1 MQNNQNKQTVLSFY
15 KNVIASREVSVIP
28 AFIHPEYIQHSP
40 QLKDGLSGLREAI
53 LTLQKMPVQKQDQSP
68 VKLVLA
74 SGDLVGMYMLIN
86 MQGKWL
92 AVADLFRLEDGLI
105 VEHWDA
111 VQELEQAPDQDALV
125 VQEDLAGQGHPLQE
139 NAAEDHIEEDLVNL
153 FRNENRIVHRII
165 MDGNYAL
172 GQSSGTKDGCP
183 FVFYE
188 FLLLDGRQVKKRFS
202 IEQEIPAVSAN
213 KNGMI

>member
-15 KNVIASREVSVIP
+15 KNVIASRDVPAIP

-40 QLKDGLSGLREAI
+40 QLKDGLPGLQEAI
-53 LTLQKMPVQKQDQSP
+53 QALQKMPVQKQDESP

-74 SGDLVGMYMLIN
+74 SCDLVAMYMLIN

-111 VQELEQAPDQDALV
+111 VQELEQAPDQDVLV
-125 VQEDLAGQGHPLQE
+125 VQEDLAGMREPLQA

-153 FRNENRIVHRII
+153 LQYENRIIHRVIF
-165 MDGNYAL
+165 DGNYAL
-172 GQSSGTKDGCP
+172 VQSSGTKNGRP

-188 FLLLDGRQVKKRFS
+188 FLLLDGKQVKKRLS
-202 IEQEIPAVSAN
+202 IEQQIPTVSAN